1 MRKLSFAIVSFAAAT
16 SIRVLHGGAQLV
28 STGIVWSAAKACQAV
43 AKISYALMKVLDREA
58 VEEYEVMVEM
68 ALPSSELAVQ
78 QTELN
83 LLDAAN
89 KVKVHAETTGNWTD
103 DHSNALEAVS
113 NALLNECEWE
123 EDDIHAYMKR
133 LVESIDGL
141 EYGTEER

>member
-1 MRKLSFAIVSFAAAT
+1 MRKITFAIVSFVSANVIRFLLWTAGVLSAA
-16 SIRVLHGGAQLV
+16 IM
-28 STGIVWSAAKACQAV
+28 WSANRTCQGIAKA
-43 AKISYALMKVLDREA
+43 SYALMKVLDKEA
-58 VEEYEVMVEM
+58 IDQYEAMINI
-68 ALPSSELAVQ
+68 ATPSSELVVQ

-89 KVKVHAETTGNWTD
+89 KVKIHAEATGHWTD
-103 DHSNALEAVS
+103 DHSDALEAVS